1 MTTLVTTLTIVL
13 LISLAINVGIIMYCR
28 GAITRLLTISEEL
41 SDLKRMVDHFT
52 EHITDVYNLDMFYG
66 DETLH
71 FLMQHATELNEQ
83 LNNFEYLYSLIE
95 EENDLD
101 DEEREE
107 TDSPG
112 APPPPEENSE

>member
-1 MTTLVTTLTIVL
+1 MTNLEITLGIIL
-13 LISLAINVGIIMYCR
+13 LISLGINVGIIMYCR
-28 GAITRLLTISEEL
+28 GAITRLLTISEEM
-41 SDLKRMVDHFT
+41 SDLKRMIDQFANHVS
-52 EHITDVYNLDMFYG
+52 DVYQLDMFYG

-101 DEEREE
+101 DNKPEE
-107 TDSPG
+107 TDS
-112 APPPPEENSE
+112 ADETPPEEDEK